1 MTINIPTD
9 ALKPAMHTARKPC
22 PDGGVG
28 QCFDCARKFVQAVLE
43 QLDLHELCITLPNYP
58 IEKKVYPDDKPHP

>member
-1 MTINIPTD
+1 
-9 ALKPAMHTARKPC
+9 
-22 PDGGVG
+22 
-28 QCFDCARKFVQAVLE
+28 VQAVLE